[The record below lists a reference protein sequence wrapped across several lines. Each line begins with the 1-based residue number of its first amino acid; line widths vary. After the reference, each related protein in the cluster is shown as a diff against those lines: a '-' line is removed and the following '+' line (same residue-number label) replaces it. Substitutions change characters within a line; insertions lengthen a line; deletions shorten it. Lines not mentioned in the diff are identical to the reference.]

1 MTALDAYEKLEC
13 LGTWRRDRRAQR
25 RDVAVSIGNAS
36 LVISDLNDTAL
47 AHWSLAAVNRL
58 NPGERPALFSPDQE
72 AGELLELDE
81 ELIIDAIEQVRRAVR
96 RQGPQPGRV
105 RLLSFVAVTAA
116 VLIFSVFLL
125 PGILRQHTVRV
136 VPEVTRAA
144 IGETLLR
151 KVEALAGSECRSPGT
166 QPVLAA
172 MRDRLT
178 GLDRGR
184 IIILSG
190 DLRTPQHLPGGLIV
204 LNRYVVEDHDGPE
217 VLAGHA
223 LAEGLRA
230 RDRDPLDRLL
240 QEVGAWPTLRLLT
253 TGEVSDAT
261 LESYAETLLASRPAP
276 LSDERLLAT
285 FEATG
290 VPATPYALA
299 LDETGTTTLPLIE
312 GDPFRDRL
320 AEPLMSDADWI
331 RLQGIC
337 S

>member
-1 MTALDAYEKLEC
+1 MTALDAYERLEC
-13 LGTWRRDRRAQR
+13 LGTWRRDRRSQR
-25 RDVAVSIGNAS
+25 RDVAVSIGDAS
-36 LVISDLNDTAL
+36 LVISDLKDTAL
-47 AHWSLAAVNRL
+47 AHWSLAAIIRL
-58 NPGERPALFSPDQE
+58 NPGERPALYSPDRE

-81 ELIIDAIEQVRRAVR
+81 ELIIDAIEQVRRVIKR
-96 RQGPQPGRV
+96 RRPQPGRV
-105 RLLSFVAVTAA
+105 RLASFLAITAA
-116 VLIFSVFLL
+116 IGIFSIFVL

-136 VPEVTRAA
+136 VPQVTRAA

-151 KVEALAGSECRSPGT
+151 KVEALAGSECRAPGT
-166 QPVLAA
+166 LPVLAA

-178 GLDRGR
+178 GFDPGR
-184 IIILSG
+184 ILILSG
-190 DLRTPQHLPGGLIV
+190 DMRAPLHFPGGLIV
-204 LNRYVVEDHDGPE
+204 LPRTVVEDHEGPE
-217 VLAGHA
+217 VLAGYT

-230 RDRDPLDRLL
+230 RDHDPLNRLL
-240 QEVGAWPTLRLLT
+240 AKVGAWPTLRLLT
-253 TGEVSDAT
+253 TGEISDAT
-261 LESYAETLLASRPAP
+261 LKSYAETLLASDPEPR
-276 LSDERLLAT
+276 SDERLLAT

-299 LDETGTTTLPLIE
+299 QDETGTSTLPLLE